1 VSELLFS
8 GKARPHYFLPGTV
21 WEAALKRTRWVF
33 EEFEGRVSVSCSGGK
48 DSTVVLELARIVARE
63 RGELPLHVHFLDQEA
78 EYEATIEYM
87 RRLRDDPEIRLDW
100 YQVPFRLFNA
110 SNHADNWSHVW
121 DEDLTD
127 ADYIR
132 PREPGS
138 IRVNDFLDGH
148 GRVIDRFK
156 ALLGAINDRDGG
168 ASLTGMRC
176 EESPNRRVFMTSTAS
191 YKWAT
196 WASAGKPVK
205 NPASSHP
212 RDARTHYL
220 LHPVYDWSYRDVW
233 HAIESNGWD
242 YNRFYDLMFRYGVS
256 TRAMRVSSF
265 HHEESMGSLDYLQEL
280 EPKTWEAAT
289 RRYAGIGT
297 YGHVGED
304 QYDERMKLP
313 YMFASWS
320 EYFDHLVDKLIPDPE
335 DAKRFIGQRDKARRA
350 LSGFMDDEDIMPSIC
365 GSVIGNDVYGAT
377 TEKWIAAQKHPDS
390 VAWWTARREER
401 RARAFA

>member
-1 VSELLFS
+1 MSELLFA
-8 GKARPHYFLPGTV
+8 GKARPHYFLPGNV
-21 WEAALKRTRWVF
+21 WEAALKRVRWVF
-33 EEFEGRVSVSCSGGK
+33 EEFGGHVSVSTSGGK
-48 DSTVVLELARIVARE
+48 DSTVVLELALIVARE

-87 RRLRDDPEIRLDW
+87 RRLQARPEIKLDW

-138 IRVNDFLDGH
+138 IWVNDFTDGH

-196 WASAGKPVK
+196 WASAGKPRK
-205 NPASSHP
+205 DGSRS
-212 RDARTHYL
+212 HYL

-233 HAIESNGWD
+233 HAIEVNGWD
-242 YNRFYDLMFRYGVS
+242 YNHFYDLMFRYGVS

-265 HHEESMGSLDYLQEL
+265 HHEESMGSLQYLQEL
-280 EPKTWEAAT
+280 EPQTWEAAT
-289 RRYAGIGT
+289 RRYQGIST

-304 QYDERMKLP
+304 QYDERLKLP

-320 EYFDHLVDKLIPDPE
+320 EYFDHLTDKLIPDPA
-335 DAKRFIGQRDKARRA
+335 DRKRFISQRDKARHA
-350 LSGFMDDEDIMPSIC
+350 LSSFMDDEDIMPAIC
-365 GSVIGNDVYGAT
+365 GSVICNDVYGAT
-377 TEKWIAAQKHPDS
+377 TEKWIAAQKHPDA
-390 VAWWTARREER
+390 VAYWNRVRAER
-401 RARAFA
+401 RAHAFA